1 MNIIDVTLRDGGH
14 AVNFDWPINFARDYY
29 RLISSFKDV
38 NFIELGYWKQL
49 SKSNKDYYTLDI
61 DKVNNVTQKAG
72 LKNVAIMIDY
82 HYCSH
87 ILSDYPTVEQSE
99 ISLIRLCSRKEDLK
113 NAIEFGEKLKAYTGL
128 LVSLNIFNT
137 SNYSED
143 ELLSVSKLVSISK
156 FDYIYFADTHGSI
169 NLKYDSKKF
178 IDAIKILSKANKKI
192 GLHLHDHSGLAYYN
206 YQKLFDMNIDFTD
219 TSLRGMGKGSGNLK
233 LEFIINK
240 SDLIDLSQ
248 LILNYNNLLTI
259 TPTPYELI
267 SAKYSVSDNYANEAK
282 RLNLTILQFDN
293 FCKTLSNLDKDS
305 YNKDLITFFL
315 NE

>member
-1 MNIIDVTLRDGGH
+1 
-14 AVNFDWPINFARDYY
+14 
-29 RLISSFKDV
+29 
-38 NFIELGYWKQL
+38 
-49 SKSNKDYYTLDI
+49 
-61 DKVNNVTQKAG
+61 
-72 LKNVAIMIDY
+72 
-82 HYCSH
+82 
-87 ILSDYPTVEQSE
+87 
-99 ISLIRLCSRKEDLK
+99 
-113 NAIEFGEKLKAYTGL
+113 
-128 LVSLNIFNT
+128 
-137 SNYSED
+137 
-143 ELLSVSKLVSISK
+143 
-156 FDYIYFADTHGSI
+156 
-169 NLKYDSKKF
+169 
-178 IDAIKILSKANKKI
+178 
-192 GLHLHDHSGLAYYN
+192 
-206 YQKLFDMNIDFTD
+206 
-219 TSLRGMGKGSGNLK
+219 MGKGSGNLK